1 MLKDFC
7 SLIVQVVS
15 PGVSGMKYFAA
26 LFASAVAYVLPQPM
40 LRDMA
45 VGAFVLILV
54 DTLTGVAAA
63 WSTCKAVKSA
73 KFGRVLTKIL
83 AYGSVIVV
91 ASIAGKFLLGGS
103 PLLQSAQVAVLTL
116 IMCREGLSVL
126 ENVNGILGW
135 KFKFLEDLLK
145 GRAKNISLDEEKQN
159 EQG

>member
-1 MLKDFC
+1 MKDYLGLV
-7 SLIVQVVS
+7 SQVVS
-15 PGVSGMKYFAA
+15 PGYKWLIAA
-26 LFASAVAYVLPQPM
+26 FTSAVAYVLPHPM

-45 VGAFVLILV
+45 IGAFILILF
-54 DTLTGVAAA
+54 DTVTGVAAA
-63 WSTCKAVKSA
+63 WSTGKAVKSA

-91 ASIAGKFLLGGS
+91 ASVAGKYVLGGS

-145 GRAKNISLDEEKQN
+145 GRAKSVGIEEKQN
-159 EQG
+159 EQNQS

>member
-1 MLKDFC
+1 MKDYLGLV
-7 SLIVQVVS
+7 SQVVS
-15 PGVSGMKYFAA
+15 PGYKWLIAA
-26 LFASAVAYVLPQPM
+26 FTSAVAYVLPQPM

-45 VGAFVLILV
+45 IGVFILILF
-54 DTLTGVAAA
+54 DTVTGVASA
-63 WSTCKAVKSA
+63 WSTGKAVKSA

-91 ASIAGKFLLGGS
+91 ASVAGKYVLGGS

-145 GRAKNISLDEEKQN
+145 GRVKSAGIEEKQ
-159 EQG
+159 EQQ